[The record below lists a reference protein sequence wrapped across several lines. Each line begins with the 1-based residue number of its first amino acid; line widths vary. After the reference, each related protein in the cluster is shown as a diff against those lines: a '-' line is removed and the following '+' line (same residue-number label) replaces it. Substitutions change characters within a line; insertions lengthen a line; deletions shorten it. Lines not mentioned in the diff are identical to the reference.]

1 MINRFISAV
10 VPVYRSR
17 AMLFEL
23 TERIS
28 AVLSSIATQY
38 EIIYVEDCG
47 GDDSW
52 EMIKELSVQNSS
64 VKGVMLSRNYG
75 QHNALLCGI
84 RAAKGDIIVTLDDDL
99 QNPPEEIPKLIA
111 ELQRGYDVVYG
122 YPAKETHGFFR
133 DCASR
138 ITKFALQ
145 DSMGMSVARKVS
157 AFRAF
162 NTRLRDAFNTYQSP
176 SVNIEV
182 LLTWATSNFSAVE
195 VKQNNRAQ
203 GVSGYTF
210 RKLVS
215 HAINMLT
222 GFSTIPLRIASM
234 LGLLFGAL
242 GLIILSYV
250 IVQYILI
257 GSAVPGFTFIVS
269 VVCIF
274 SGVQLFTI
282 GVIGEYISRMHFRMM
297 NRPAYFSKEYVNL
310 D

>member
-1 MINRFISAV
+1 MINEYISAV

-17 AMLFEL
+17 AMLVEL

-28 AVLSSIATQY
+28 AVLSSIVSEY

-52 EMIKELSVQNSS
+52 DLIKELSIQHSF
-64 VKGVMLSRNYG
+64 VKGVKLSRNYG

-84 RAAKGDIIVTLDDDL
+84 RAAKGNIIVTLDDDL
-99 QNPPEEIPKLIA
+99 QNPPEEIPKLVA
-111 ELQRGYDVVYG
+111 ELLLGYDVVYG
-122 YPAKETHGFFR
+122 YPAKETHGLFR

-145 DSMGMSVARKVS
+145 DSMGMNVARKVS
-157 AFRAF
+157 AFRVF
-162 NTRLRDAFNTYQSP
+162 NTRLRDAFKTYQSP

-195 VKQNNRAQ
+195 VKQNTRAQ
-203 GVSGYTF
+203 GVSGYTL

-234 LGLLFGAL
+234 LGLLFGVL

-250 IVQYILI
+250 IIQYILI